1 MWAPI
6 GSGKALF
13 HIRRFGSFNIPGSG
27 SMLVAILHDL
37 LKKKKLSGYVLHI
50 RPSCT
55 SDGNK
60 INHSISK
67 EHRLLLQITRLL
79 SHP

>member
-37 LKKKKLSGYVLHI
+37 LKKKNCQDTFYI
-50 RPSCT
+50 
-55 SDGNK
+55 SDPAADLMGTK
-60 INHSISK
+60 
-67 EHRLLLQITRLL
+67 
-79 SHP
+79 